1 MIKNIV
7 FDIGG
12 VLVDYVPE
20 KALRNIGIQEELVTP
35 LMNATVR
42 SYLWPELD
50 RGFIPEKVI
59 VDCMMEENPE
69 MAPLI
74 QFFFDKG
81 LNGLVEAFP
90 HSAEWLED
98 LKKRDYGIFLL
109 TNYPQNLFEL
119 HWKNKFTFTRFVDG
133 KVVSGEVHKLKP
145 DQAIY
150 QCLFDTYGLKAEECV
165 FIDDRKENVLA
176 AKYMG
181 MNGLQFSNYEDTRY
195 MLENMLQK

>member
-1 MIKNIV
+1 MVNNIV

-12 VLVDYVPE
+12 VLVDYLPE
-20 KALRNIGIQEELVTP
+20 KALRDIEIPEEMVNP
-35 LMNATVR
+35 LMNATVCNH
-42 SYLWPELD
+42 LWPELD
-50 RGFIPEKVI
+50 RGFIPEEVI

-69 MAPLI
+69 LAPLI
-74 QFFFDKG
+74 QFFFTRG

-90 HSAEWLED
+90 YSAEWLED
-98 LKKRDYGIFLL
+98 LKSRGYGVFLL
-109 TNYPQNLFEL
+109 TNYPKSLFEL

-133 KVVSGEVHKLKP
+133 KIVSGEVKKMKP
-145 DQAIY
+145 DPAIY
-150 QCLFDTYGLKAEECV
+150 QCLLDAYGLRAEECV

-195 MLENMLQK
+195 MLENILQK